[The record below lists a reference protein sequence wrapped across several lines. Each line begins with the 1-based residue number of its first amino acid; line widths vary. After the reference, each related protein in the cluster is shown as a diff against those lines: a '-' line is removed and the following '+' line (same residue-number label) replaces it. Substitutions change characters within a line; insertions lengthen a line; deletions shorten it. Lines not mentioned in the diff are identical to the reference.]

1 MKRIWRVAT
10 VRANDARS
18 RRTRALPP
26 RATRCLSHRRGT
38 RREQGRGFVTTRA
51 GQPYTAGSWL
61 VCAGGEDEF
70 VAAWAG
76 VPAWSL
82 RHAPGAESF
91 VLIRHAADP
100 LRFLSFGAWTDTD
113 AVTSWR
119 GLDEFRERLGRGGA
133 LCEEFEG
140 HDSADAS

>member
-1 MKRIWRVAT
+1 MGLQS
-10 VRANDARS
+10 RANDARS
-18 RRTRALPP
+18 RRTRASRA
-26 RATRCLSHRRGT
+26 RATRCPSHRRGT

-70 VAAWAG
+70 VAAWTEFT
-76 VPAWSL
+76 AWSL
-82 RHAPGAESF
+82 QHAPGAESF

-100 LRFLSFGAWTDTD
+100 LRFLVFPAWTDAD

-119 GLDEFRERLGRGGA
+119 GSDEFRERLGGCQD
-133 LCEEFEG
+133 LCEDHES
-140 HDSADAS
+140 HNYPA